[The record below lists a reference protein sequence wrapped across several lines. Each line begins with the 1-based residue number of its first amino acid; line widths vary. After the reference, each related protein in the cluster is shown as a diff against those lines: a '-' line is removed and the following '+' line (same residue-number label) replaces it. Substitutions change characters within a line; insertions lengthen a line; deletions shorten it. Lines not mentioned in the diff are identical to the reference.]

1 MAAAAP
7 VAPPARRAAAAP
19 APSWRR
25 RVFGEHPSAWLF
37 ILPSTLLILG
47 FNILPMAWAFVLS
60 LQRSDLVTPAEW
72 VGLDNYRALLRDP
85 TFGDAVQHTLVYT
98 ALFVPL
104 SVAGGLAIALMLN
117 RRIRFI
123 GVYRTLVFVPFI
135 MSAAAQGVLFSF
147 ILDPQYGLANAA
159 LDGVGI
165 ARQGFL
171 QDPGQALYVLVGI
184 GLWGGLGFC
193 VIVFLAALQDIPRE
207 LMEAASIDG
216 ARRWATLRKIVLPS
230 LRPVTI
236 FLLVWQ
242 TFQALQ
248 LFDLVYATS
257 RGGPLGATTVVVY
270 YVYEQAFQFFHAG
283 YGSAAAYVLALA
295 IFALGGTQLAVRA
308 LRARRVRRAEAVA

>member
-1 MAAAAP
+1 MSTVVP
-7 VAPPARRAAAAP
+7 TVTAP

-25 RVFGEHPSAWLF
+25 RVLGEHPSAWAF
-37 ILPSTLLILG
+37 ILPSTILILG
-47 FNILPMAWAFVLS
+47 LNLVPMAWAFLLS

-72 VGLDNYRALLRDP
+72 IGFANYKALAHDS
-85 TFGDAVQHTLVYT
+85 TFSSAVEHTIVYT

-104 SVAGGLAIALMLN
+104 SIVGGLAIALMLN

-147 ILDPQYGLANAA
+147 ILDPQYGAANAV
-159 LDGVGI
+159 LHNIGI
-165 ARQGFL
+165 ARQGFI
-171 QDPGQALYVLVGI
+171 QDPGQALYVLVAV
-184 GLWGGLGFC
+184 GLWGGIGFC
-193 VIVFLAALQDIPRE
+193 VIVLLAALQDIPRE

-230 LRPVTI
+230 LRPVLI
-236 FLLVWQ
+236 FLLAWQ

-248 LFDLVYATS
+248 LFDLVYALS

-283 YGSAAAYVLALA
+283 YGSAAAYVLAFA
-295 IFALGGTQLAVRA
+295 IFALGGARVVVSA
-308 LRARRVRRAEAVA
+308 ARRRRRVARTGVAA

>member
-47 FNILPMAWAFVLS
+47 FNFLPMAWAFLLS

-72 VGLDNYRALLRDP
+72 IGLDNYRALLRDP

-104 SVAGGLAIALMLN
+104 SVIGGLAIALMLN

-207 LMEAASIDG
+207 LLEAASIDG

-308 LRARRVRRAEAVA
+308 LRRRRAVA

>member
-7 VAPPARRAAAAP
+7 VARRAAAAAAP

-37 ILPSTLLILG
+37 ILPSTILILG
-47 FNILPMAWAFVLS
+47 FAFVPMAWAFLLS

-72 VGLDNYRALLRDP
+72 VGLGNYKALFSDP
-85 TFGDAVQHTLVYT
+85 TFGDAVEHTLIYT

-123 GVYRTLVFVPFI
+123 GIYRTLVFVPFI

-184 GLWGGLGFC
+184 GLWGGVGFC

-207 LMEAASIDG
+207 LLEAAAIDG
-216 ARRWATLRKIVLPS
+216 ARRWATLRKIILPS
-230 LRPVTI
+230 LKPVLT

-295 IFALGGTQLAVRA
+295 IFAIGGGQQLA
-308 LRARRVRRAEAVA
+308 RVIKRRRAEKAVAA

>member
-7 VAPPARRAAAAP
+7 PATTPVRAAAAP
-19 APSWRR
+19 APSRR
-25 RVFGEHPSAWLF
+25 RRLLGEHPSAWLF

-47 FNILPMAWAFVLS
+47 FNFVPMVWAFVLS
-60 LQRSDLVTPAEW
+60 LQRTDLLTPAEW
-72 VGLDNYRALLRDP
+72 VGLDNYRALAQDP
-85 TFGDAVQHTLVYT
+85 TFGDAVEHTLIYT

-104 SVAGGLAIALMLN
+104 SVVGGLAIALALN

-123 GVYRTLVFVPFI
+123 GIYRTLVFVPFI

-147 ILDPQYGLANAA
+147 ILDPQYGAANGL
-159 LDGVGI
+159 LDKVGV

-207 LMEAASIDG
+207 LLEAASIDG
-216 ARRWATLRKIVLPS
+216 ARRWATLRRIVLPS
-230 LRPVTI
+230 LRPVLV

-248 LFDLVYATS
+248 LFDLVYAAS

-295 IFALGGTQLAVRA
+295 IFLIGGGQLAVRA
-308 LRARRVRRAEAVA
+308 IRRRAAA

>member
-1 MAAAAP
+1 MSAAAP
-7 VAPPARRAAAAP
+7 AAAAP

-25 RVFGEHPSAWLF
+25 RIFGQHPSAWLF

-47 FNILPMAWAFVLS
+47 LNFLPMAWAFLLS

-72 VGLDNYRALLRDP
+72 IGFDNYSALARAP
-85 TFGDAVQHTLVYT
+85 TFRDAVEHTLIYT

-104 SVAGGLAIALMLN
+104 SVGGGLAIAMMLN
-117 RRIRFI
+117 RKIRFI
-123 GVYRTLVFVPFI
+123 GIYRTMIFVPFI

-159 LDGVGI
+159 LDGAGI
-165 ARQGFL
+165 ARQGFM

-230 LRPVTI
+230 LRPVMV
-236 FLLVWQ
+236 FLFVWQ

-248 LFDLVYATS
+248 LFDLVYATT
-257 RGGPLGATTVVVY
+257 RGGPLGSTTVVVY

-283 YGSAAAYVLALA
+283 YGSAAAYVLAVA
-295 IFALGGTQLAVRA
+295 IFAIGGGQLAVRA
-308 LRARRVRRAEAVA
+308 IRRRRAERAAVAA

>member
-1 MAAAAP
+1 MS
-7 VAPPARRAAAAP
+7 AAAP
-19 APSWRR
+19 AARAARSADAPGPSRLR

-37 ILPSTLLILG
+37 ILPSTILILG
-47 FNILPMAWAFVLS
+47 LSFAPMAWAFVLS

-72 VGLDNYRALLRDP
+72 IGLDNYRQLARDDS
-85 TFGDAVQHTLVYT
+85 FRDAVKHTLTYT

-104 SVAGGLAIALMLN
+104 SVAGGLAIAMMLN
-117 RRIRFI
+117 RKIRFI
-123 GVYRTLVFVPFI
+123 GLYRTLIFVPFI

-147 ILDPQYGLANAA
+147 ILDPHYGAANAM
-159 LDGVGI
+159 LDTVGI

-193 VIVFLAALQDIPRE
+193 VIVYLAALQDIPRE
-207 LMEAASIDG
+207 LMEAAAIDG
-216 ARRWATLRKIVLPS
+216 ARRWATLRRIVLPS

-270 YVYEQAFQFFHAG
+270 FVYEQAFQFFRAG

-295 IFALGGTQLAVRA
+295 IFALGGGQLA
-308 LRARRVRRAEAVA
+308 LRAARRRRLERAA